1 MECSFVG
8 HWPNVT
14 VLKEERNI
22 VGIIKENTN
31 KKNLIAAMQHSFSF
45 LRLRDV
51 TAKQSCRLALFEGA
65 LSSSPNDREKEKY
78 FHHLLS
84 ATLKMCFHPNPTTI

>member
-8 HWPNVT
+8 QWPNVT

-31 KKNLIAAMQHSFSF
+31 KKKSHSRYATQFFFFKAKRCHCQTIGTLRVRSAAAPM
-45 LRLRDV
+45 
-51 TAKQSCRLALFEGA
+51 T
-65 LSSSPNDREKEKY
+65 EKKKI
-78 FHHLLS
+78 FPHLLS